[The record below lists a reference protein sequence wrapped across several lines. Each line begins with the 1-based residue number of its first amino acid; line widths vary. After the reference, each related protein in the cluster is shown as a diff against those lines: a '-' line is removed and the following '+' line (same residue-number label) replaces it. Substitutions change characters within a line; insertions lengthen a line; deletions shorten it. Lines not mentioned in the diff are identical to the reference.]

1 MQAERKL
8 TGGGRAISAD
18 SAILLNDACTRWT
31 VARRVVA
38 ARLTFNRIPRH
49 WIVFA
54 AGAALLFLFTSWCA
68 EGFAVRNT
76 DRALARY
83 ASTAA
88 ALRVTGLQSVLEKHR
103 TLPLVLSD
111 DADIRATLLS
121 PTPKGI
127 ERLNLKLHRMSV
139 GASVSVI
146 YILNRQGETI
156 ASSNWNDPASFVGK
170 AYTFRPYF
178 KGAMQNGVAEY
189 FAFGAT
195 SHRSGLYFAHRVDG
209 ADGGLGVVVVKEQ
222 FDKIEA
228 QWRASSEPT
237 FVTDRNGTVL
247 LTTDDAWR
255 FRRLQ
260 DAAPVH
266 DYVAPDSLQF
276 GSGLRGPLPLR
287 NVGGDKIE
295 DPSRRPARHYAA
307 AEVAAAAPGWTLHL
321 LAPADRAR
329 ANAVALARVVAFLGT
344 TTLMVIVGVLYHRR
358 LRALA
363 NATAHERTR
372 LMLETQVEARTHE
385 LRKANEK
392 LVREMDERRRAEA
405 KLLAAQDGLTQSN
418 KLATL
423 GQIAAGVAHEI
434 NQPVAAIRAYA
445 DNSVVLLDRK
455 RMADARANLGFIAT
469 LTEKIDVITNEMKDF
484 SRKSQSKTE
493 IIDLHAAIE
502 GALFLTGW
510 RLRSCG
516 VVLNMEPKGEDIH
529 VFGDKARIEQ
539 VLVNLINNAID
550 ALAGVVA
557 PKIDVRISTSRG
569 NVTLALADNGHG
581 ILSGDAQSI
590 FSPFFTTKKDGLGLG
605 LVISR
610 DIVTELGGELSFESR
625 PSRGSKFFMTL
636 RRAVSCSPK

>member
-1 MQAERKL
+1 MLTSWFAER
-8 TGGGRAISAD
+8 
-18 SAILLNDACTRWT
+18 
-31 VARRVVA
+31 
-38 ARLTFNRIPRH
+38 
-49 WIVFA
+49 
-54 AGAALLFLFTSWCA
+54 
-68 EGFAVRNT
+68 FAVRNA
-76 DRALARY
+76 DRGLARY

-88 ALRVTGLQSVLEKHR
+88 ALRATGLQSVLEKHR
-103 TLPLVLSD
+103 SLPLVLSD
-111 DADIRATLLS
+111 DADIRATLLN
-121 PTPKGI
+121 PTPAGI
-127 ERLNLKLHRMSV
+127 ERLNVKLNRMSV

-146 YILNRQGETI
+146 YILDRRGATM

-170 AYTFRPYF
+170 AFTFRPYF

-189 FAFGAT
+189 FALGAT
-195 SHRSGLYFAHRVDG
+195 SHRSGLYLAHRVDG
-209 ADGGLGVVVVKEQ
+209 PGGGLGVVVVKEQ
-222 FDKIEA
+222 FEKIEA
-228 QWRASSEPT
+228 QWRASGEPT
-237 FVTDRNGTVL
+237 FVTDQNGTVL

-255 FRRLQ
+255 FRRFEGGAPAQ
-260 DAAPVH
+260 HYAAP
-266 DYVAPDSLQF
+266 DNLQF
-276 GSGLRGPLPLR
+276 GSGVRGPLPLHK
-287 NVGGDKIE
+287 VGGNKIE
-295 DPSRRPARHYAA
+295 DLAGKPERRYVAA
-307 AEVAAAAPGWTLHL
+307 DVAAAAPGWTLHL
-321 LAPADRAR
+321 LAPADRVK
-329 ANAVALARVVAFLGT
+329 NDAVALARAVAFLGT
-344 TTLMVIVGVLYHRR
+344 TTFMVLVGVLYHRR

-363 NATAHERTR
+363 NATAQERTR

-392 LVREMDERRRAEA
+392 LLREMDERRRAEA
-405 KLLAAQDGLTQSN
+405 KLLAAQDGLTQAN

-445 DNSVVLLDRK
+445 DNSMVLLDRE
-455 RMADARANLGFIAT
+455 RLADAKANLGFIAT

-493 IIDLHAAIE
+493 IIDLHAALE

-516 VVLNMEPKGEDIH
+516 VVLNMGPKAEDIF

-550 ALAGVVA
+550 ALAEVA
-557 PKIDVRISTSRG
+557 APRIDVRISTSRG
-569 NVTLALADNGHG
+569 KVTLAVADNGHG
-581 ILSGDAQSI
+581 ILSDDAQSI

-610 DIVTELGGELSFESR
+610 DIVTELGGELSFDSQ

-636 RRAVSCSPK
+636 RRAAACSPK

>member
-1 MQAERKL
+1 M
-8 TGGGRAISAD
+8 
-18 SAILLNDACTRWT
+18 LND
-31 VARRVVA
+31 VARAPWTAARRAVA
-38 ARLTFNRIPRH
+38 ARLPAKRVPRH

-54 AGAALLFLFTSWCA
+54 IAAVLLFLITSWCA
-68 EGFAVRNT
+68 ERFAVRNT
-76 DRALARY
+76 DRALSRY
-83 ASTAA
+83 AATAA
-88 ALRVTGLQSVLEKHR
+88 ALRATGLQSVLEKHR
-103 TLPLVLSD
+103 SLPLVLSD
-111 DADIRATLLS
+111 DADIRATLLD
-121 PTPKGI
+121 PTPASI
-127 ERLNLKLHRMSV
+127 ERLNLKLHRLSL
-139 GASVSVI
+139 GTSVSVI
-146 YILNRQGETI
+146 YILNRQGATI

-170 AYTFRPYF
+170 AFTFRPYF

-189 FAFGAT
+189 FALGTT
-195 SHRSGLYFAHRVDG
+195 SHRSGLYLAHRVDG

-222 FDKIEA
+222 FDSLEA

-237 FVTDRNGTVL
+237 FVTDKNGTVL
-247 LTTDDAWR
+247 LTTLDGWR
-255 FRRLQ
+255 FRTFEG
-260 DAAPVH
+260 AAPAQGRVE
-266 DYVAPDSLQF
+266 PDSLQF
-276 GSGLRGPLPLR
+276 GPGAAGPLPLHR
-287 NVGGDKIE
+287 VGGDKVE
-295 DPSRRPARHYAA
+295 DVSSKPKRLYAA
-307 AEVAAAAPGWTLHL
+307 ATVAAAAPGWTLHL
-321 LAPADRAR
+321 LAPADRIKDD
-329 ANAVALARVVAFLGT
+329 AVALARAVALLGT
-344 TTLMVIVGVLYHRR
+344 TTLMVIAGVLYHRR

-363 NATAHERTR
+363 SATAHERTR
-372 LMLETQVEARTHE
+372 VMLETQVEARTRE

-392 LVREMDERRRAEA
+392 LLREMDERRRAEA

-455 RMADARANLGFIAT
+455 RMADAKANLGFIAT

-493 IIDLHAAIE
+493 IIDLHAAVE

-516 VVLNMEPKGEDIH
+516 VSLSMEPKAEDVF

-550 ALAGVVA
+550 AVAGVAA
-557 PKIDVRISTSRG
+557 PKIEVRIRTARG
-569 NVTLALADNGHG
+569 KVTLAVADNGHG
-581 ILSGDAQSI
+581 IMSDDAQSI

-610 DIVTELGGELSFESR
+610 DIVTELGGELSFESK
-625 PSRGSKFFMTL
+625 PSQGSKFFMTL
-636 RRAVSCSPK
+636 RKAASCSPR

>member
-1 MQAERKL
+1 MNE
-8 TGGGRAISAD
+8 
-18 SAILLNDACTRWT
+18 
-31 VARRVVA
+31 A
-38 ARLTFNRIPRH
+38 ARAPWPAAGRVLAAPLRLNRIPRH

-54 AGAALLFLFTSWCA
+54 GAAVLLFLLTSWCA
-68 EGFAVRNT
+68 ERFAVRNT
-76 DRALARY
+76 DSALGRY

-88 ALRVTGLQSVLEKHR
+88 ALRATGLQSVLEKHR
-103 TLPLVLSD
+103 SLPLVLSD
-111 DADIRATLLS
+111 DADIRATLTN
-121 PTPKGI
+121 PTPEGI

-139 GASVSVI
+139 GTSVSVI
-146 YILNRQGETI
+146 YILNRQGATI
-156 ASSNWNDPASFVGK
+156 ASSNWNEPDSFVGK
-170 AYTFRPYF
+170 VFTFRPYF

-189 FAFGAT
+189 FALGAT
-195 SHRSGLYFAHRVDG
+195 SHRSGLYLAHRVDG

-222 FDKIEA
+222 FDAIEA

-255 FRRLQ
+255 FRRFEG
-260 DAAPVH
+260 AAPVQ
-266 DYVAPDSLQF
+266 DYDAPDNLQF
-276 GSGLRGPLPLR
+276 GSGLRGPLLLR
-287 NVGGDKIE
+287 NLGGNRIE
-295 DPSRRPARHYAA
+295 DISGKPKRLYAA

-321 LAPADRAR
+321 LAPADRVKDD
-329 ANAVALARVVAFLGT
+329 AVALARAVAFLGT
-344 TTLMVIVGVLYHRR
+344 TTFMVIVGVIYHRR
-358 LRALA
+358 VRALA
-363 NATAHERTR
+363 NATAYERTR

-392 LVREMDERRRAEA
+392 LLREMDERRRAEA
-405 KLLAAQDGLTQSN
+405 KLLAAQDGLTQAN

-455 RMADARANLGFIAT
+455 RMADAKANLGFIAT

-493 IIDLHAAIE
+493 IIDLHAAVE

-516 VVLNMEPKGEDIH
+516 VVLNIEPKAEDIF

-550 ALAGVVA
+550 ALAGVTG

-569 NVTLALADNGHG
+569 KATLAVADNGHG
-581 ILSGDAQSI
+581 ILSADAQSI

-625 PSRGSKFFMTL
+625 PSQGSKFFMTL
-636 RRAVSCSPK
+636 RRAG